1 MRVMAAV
8 LRRANRDE
16 RGATLA
22 IVAIALV
29 AILGMVVL
37 TVDLGALLVK
47 RRGMVNANDAAAL
60 AAAETFARGLAQRV
74 SNESPAEDQADAF
87 ATQNVSNAVR
97 DMFSTEPFPDPAP
110 PTCGGDQGA
119 SPCGEVS
126 VQYHGNQ
133 GLFFASLFGIDQADV
148 RATATAIWGP
158 AGGGHVIPLI
168 VTVPGLQ
175 SCGFPQGPAPTPAPQ
190 CHLGYDGSDPGN
202 SQWGLVDL
210 GSWNVD
216 PTQDPKKVCKGANP
230 NDVVQWLNDPPPES
244 LNAPPQPTYVCSD
257 DLTNLIWQSIPKGVI
272 RYFPV
277 VDPSQQVPP
286 GNPKK
291 NGEFFNDVVGFAPLK
306 IIDVQD
312 GPCGSGSFDAGSTLC
327 LTVEDTGPIA
337 GGSLPGG
344 GQDFGLE
351 AIRLSR

>member
-1 MRVMAAV
+1 MRVIEAILDRV
-8 LRRANRDE
+8 SLRDE

-74 SNESPAEDQADAF
+74 SNESPAEDQADAL
-87 ATQNVSNAVR
+87 ATQNVPNAVR
-97 DMFSTEPFPDPAP
+97 DTFTTEPFPDPVP
-110 PTCGGDQGA
+110 PTCGGDQ
-119 SPCGEVS
+119 SPCGGVT

-133 GLFFASLFGIDQADV
+133 GLFFASLFGINEADV
-148 RATATAIWGP
+148 RATATAVWGP
-158 AGGGHVIPLI
+158 AGGGHVIPLV
-168 VTVPGLQ
+168 VTIPGLQ
-175 SCGFPQGPAPTPAPQ
+175 SCGFPGGPVPTPPPQ
-190 CHLGYDGSDPGN
+190 CQLGYDSTDPGN

-210 GSWNVD
+210 GTWDLD
-216 PTQDPKKVCKGANP
+216 PSQSPQKVCKGANP
-230 NDVVQWLNDPPPES
+230 NDVIQWLNDPPAET
-244 LNAPPQPTYVCSD
+244 LNPPPQATYVCSD
-257 DLTNLIWQSIPKGVI
+257 DAITHVWQSIPTGVI

-291 NGEFFNDVVGFAPLK
+291 NGDFFSAVVGFAPLE
-306 IIDVQD
+306 IVGVQS
-312 GPCGSGSFDAGSTLC
+312 GRCGTGSFDAGTVLC
-327 LTVEDTGPIA
+327 LTVQYTGPIA